1 MKSKFYTVAH
11 FLVAWLV
18 RVVCLVFSKNRKNE
32 PKLAEGPYLVCANH
46 ISFLD
51 PVYICAVLR
60 RQQPRFMAKA
70 ELFKNP
76 VLAWLLKSLGAYPV
90 ERGGADAG
98 VLKKSIRMLDE
109 GYCVGMFPQGTRRQ
123 GVDPSTTVVRG
134 GAGLIASNAKATVLP
149 VFIKSKGHRVKFLRP
164 VRVIVGEP
172 IKYEEYTANGE
183 KANDYTYISN
193 YIFER
198 VCALGKDAQK

>member
-1 MKSKFYTVAH
+1 MKSKFYAVAH
-11 FLVAWLV
+11 FLIAWLV
-18 RVVCLVFSKNRKNE
+18 RIVLLVFSKNRKNE
-32 PKLAEGPYLVCANH
+32 PKQSEGPYLVCANH

-51 PVYICAVLR
+51 PVYICAVMR

-76 VLAWLLKSLGAYPV
+76 VLAWLLRSLGAYPV

-98 VLKKSIRMLDE
+98 VLKKSIRMLNE

-123 GVDPSTTVVRG
+123 GVDPSTTTVRG
-134 GAGLIASNAKATVLP
+134 GVGLIAANAKATVLP
-149 VFIKSKGHRVKFLRP
+149 VFIKSKGNRTRFLRP

-172 IKYEEYTANGE
+172 ISFEEDTAGGE
-183 KANDYTYISN
+183 KASDYTYISN
-193 YIFER
+193 YVFER
-198 VCALGKDAQK
+198 ICDLGKDEGK